1 MEPQYITCFTD
12 CRLHLTRLEQV
23 YSAEIYR
30 EHRADAVYY
39 LDGCASKIHDDEGI
53 FYPKGFWPV
62 DDARQLAQEVVD
74 VLRPRLLHHHRGRIF
89 VRDLE
94 AGRTEAGCSLN
105 FEMDQIF
112 IQLHRL
118 ENPLQL
124 VATVIHELAHVTA
137 CDIGHLDTRMC
148 GDHCIVWLE
157 AARILT
163 SAFIGCMRERSREPA
178 SGLVDMLAYQTRLG
192 GWFRRL
198 PITQSVCIDCR
209 AYRDAE
215 ERLGAQEEQ
224 GSALGTTNEV
234 TWNQLGE
241 MSRRHAETMS
251 ILQARAAYSLLQEG
265 AELIT
270 ESHLGLT
277 D

>member
-1 MEPQYITCFTD
+1 MHPQYIACFND
-12 CRLHLTRLEQV
+12 CRLHLTRLAQV
-23 YSAEIYR
+23 YSAQIYR

-39 LDGCASKIHDDEGI
+39 RGGCASKIHDDEGI
-53 FYPKGFWPV
+53 FYPKGFWSV
-62 DDARQLAQEVVD
+62 DDSRQLAQEVVD
-74 VLRPRLLHHHRGRIF
+74 ILRPRLLHHHRGRIY

-94 AGRTEAGCSLN
+94 AGRTEAGCSLP
-105 FEMDQIF
+105 FEMDKIF
-112 IQLHRL
+112 IQLHRT

-124 VATVIHELAHVTA
+124 VATVIHELAHLTV
-137 CDIGHLDTRMC
+137 CDIGHLDSRIC
-148 GDHCIVWLE
+148 GDHCIVWVE

-163 SAFIGCMRERSREPA
+163 SAFIGCMRERSEEPA
-178 SGLVDMLAYQTRLG
+178 AGLVDMLAYQTRLG
-192 GWFRRL
+192 GWYRRL
-198 PITQSVCIDCR
+198 PITQSVCVDCR
-209 AYRDAE
+209 AYKDAE
-215 ERLGAQEEQ
+215 QRLGEQEEQ
-224 GSALGTTNEV
+224 GSALGATNEV

-251 ILQARAAYSLLQEG
+251 ILQARAGYRLLQEG